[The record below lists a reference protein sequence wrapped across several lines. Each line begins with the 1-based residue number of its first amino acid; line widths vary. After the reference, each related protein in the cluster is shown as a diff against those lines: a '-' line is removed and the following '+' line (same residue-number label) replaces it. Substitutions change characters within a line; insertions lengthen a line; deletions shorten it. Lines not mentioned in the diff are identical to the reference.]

1 MSDLGWC
8 LVDLAA
14 PLGEAA
20 SRADRVRHWLLYE
33 QVVIPNPT
41 RDDLWQPSEL
51 APGPAWRLVVG
62 EGVDDEF
69 LRVAD
74 NGVDVDAGWAVH
86 GKAGTSAPSCA
97 RCGSTL
103 GVEEHRVLVE
113 AWDESGKDPA
123 ATCAS
128 CGTTAQLSAW
138 VGEDVVLCGAMAVT
152 FHHWPRPSP
161 AFLLAA
167 GHRLG
172 SRVGFAPAG

>member
-14 PLGEAA
+14 PPGEAE

-33 QVVIPNPT
+33 QAVIPNPT

-86 GKAGTSAPSCA
+86 GKAGTSAPSCRGA
-97 RCGSTL
+97 
-103 GVEEHRVLVE
+103 
-113 AWDESGKDPA
+113 DPR
-123 ATCAS
+123 S
-128 CGTTAQLSAW
+128 
-138 VGEDVVLCGAMAVT
+138 
-152 FHHWPRPSP
+152 
-161 AFLLAA
+161 
-167 GHRLG
+167 G
-172 SRVGFAPAG
+172 SRSTASWWKRGTRAARSRRRPAPRVARRPN